1 MATQIWNAAVHFH
14 VSVLLPTT
22 TFPPPCPTPTTTTT
36 HYSYTMPPKTQAKK
50 APAVKTTPTS
60 PPPALK
66 AHKCS
71 PSNTDETTTRLKTKR
86 VKKTCTDDDAGD
98 EGGMTK
104 AMKQVR
110 TKKPRCIHP
119 HLHCS
124 QPTNDL
130 RTPTG
135 ELAL

>member
-1 MATQIWNAAVHFH
+1 M
-14 VSVLLPTT
+14 
-22 TFPPPCPTPTTTTT
+22 
-36 HYSYTMPPKTQAKK
+36 
-50 APAVKTTPTS
+50 
-60 PPPALK
+60 
-66 AHKCS
+66 
-71 PSNTDETTTRLKTKR
+71 
-86 VKKTCTDDDAGD
+86 KKTCTDDDAGD

-130 RTPTG
+130 RTPHRRISTVKAADNTAKSDPEDFTVYVPPSSVLTQILTKKKHG
-135 ELAL
+135 GAAH